1 MEMQLGLQAPA
12 CTASET
18 HERPEVS
25 PDWQQPWTA
34 LSASASAS
42 GIDAAEPLR
51 VEQGPM
57 GSHGTPAVNDWS
69 TRARDTDIALASA
82 LELQRTGGWGR
93 DAGVNVAEACAP
105 TPPPPLPPPPF
116 MPPQQF
122 MPPPPLQPT
131 WQEWGQLVFPWHS
144 GTKQL
149 QPCEKRAD
157 PARRST
163 AEGPRK
169 PVGRHV
175 EADWGRAPIDRQ
187 LEWDAPGDAVLA
199 GRWPWEQDSVEVGA
213 AAEEETALVGRARA
227 PQARQCGRAP
237 GARGKGPLGEQHH
250 ARFWRTRR
258 HRAADCA
265 LERLGSADLAGG
277 GEMLAGAWAPRAS
290 PRQGEL
296 PPRHTFRLPTG
307 SAFTDAVVAGAQARR
322 GSGDKNDG
330 HGARGYEPRDGG
342 LRKWQAGE
350 RGASSQDVGS
360 AINSAAPRSTAP
372 GAMTPEAAN
381 ADDALRG
388 LGAAMCGD
396 REVYEGEVRRLEELR
411 VKPLLAHVARLLPT
425 GACALELGALTA
437 FSAVRLARHLTGGI
451 VYTADRDPSWV
462 DYLKSR
468 AAAEGLPNLRAMCC
482 GVQEA
487 AARLDHCI
495 SLVILTMEVE
505 SPSSGCVRRQLLEDI
520 RQCLC
525 PGPAYIAIFEQGGVE
540 AEQMLA
546 VAVDAGY
553 KRHKLRAD
561 LMHPN
566 LVFVST

>member
-1 MEMQLGLQAPA
+1 MNVLG
-12 CTASET
+12 
-18 HERPEVS
+18 
-25 PDWQQPWTA
+25 
-34 LSASASAS
+34 
-42 GIDAAEPLR
+42 
-51 VEQGPM
+51 
-57 GSHGTPAVNDWS
+57 AV
-69 TRARDTDIALASA
+69 
-82 LELQRTGGWGR
+82 G
-93 DAGVNVAEACAP
+93 
-105 TPPPPLPPPPF
+105 
-116 MPPQQF
+116 
-122 MPPPPLQPT
+122 
-131 WQEWGQLVFPWHS
+131 
-144 GTKQL
+144 
-149 QPCEKRAD
+149 
-157 PARRST
+157 
-163 AEGPRK
+163 
-169 PVGRHV
+169 
-175 EADWGRAPIDRQ
+175 DR
-187 LEWDAPGDAVLA
+187 
-199 GRWPWEQDSVEVGA
+199 
-213 AAEEETALVGRARA
+213 
-227 PQARQCGRAP
+227 
-237 GARGKGPLGEQHH
+237 
-250 ARFWRTRR
+250 
-258 HRAADCA
+258 
-265 LERLGSADLAGG
+265 
-277 GEMLAGAWAPRAS
+277 
-290 PRQGEL
+290 
-296 PPRHTFRLPTG
+296 
-307 SAFTDAVVAGAQARR
+307 
-322 GSGDKNDG
+322 
-330 HGARGYEPRDGG
+330 
-342 LRKWQAGE
+342 E

-495 SLVILTMEVE
+495 SLVILTME
-505 SPSSGCVRRQLLEDI
+505 LLEDI

-553 KRHKLRAD
+553 KRHKLRAGPYSSSSATCTYVD
-561 LMHPN
+561 PC
-566 LVFVST
+566 